1 VIGEIDVRAVLS
13 RSVCEFHSDL
23 VTRSTGRAVRDGIE
37 AHLQEHPDI
46 TIVVL
51 DFSAVRVL
59 DCSCADEIVAQLL
72 LRSAP
77 GPEAGDA
84 GGGTYFLVRGLDE
97 VHADQIDEVLRRHG
111 LALAAEVR
119 DGAQRLL
126 GMATDAMRAA
136 WERVASRGSA
146 APEELAEE
154 LSWPLDQA
162 RRALDALAG
171 RRVVIRAAEHYLPLS
186 AA

>member
-1 VIGEIDVRAVLS
+1 MIGEIDVRAVLS

-72 LRSAP
+72 LRSAS
-77 GPEAGDA
+77 GREDA
-84 GGGTYFLVRGLDE
+84 GRGTYFLVRGLDE

-111 LALAAEVR
+111 LALAAEER
-119 DGAQRLL
+119 GGAHRLL
-126 GMATDAMRAA
+126 GLATDVMRAA
-136 WERVASRGSA
+136 WDRVASRGSA
-146 APEELAEE
+146 APEELARE
-154 LSWPLDQA
+154 LAWPLDEA
-162 RRALDALAG
+162 RRALDALVG
-171 RRVVIRAAEHYLPLS
+171 RGVVIRSDEHYLPLS

>member
-23 VTRSTGRAVRDGIE
+23 VTRSTGRAVRSGIE
-37 AHLQEHPDI
+37 AHLLEHPDI
-46 TIVVL
+46 TVVVL

-72 LRSAP
+72 LRTQP
-77 GPEAGDA
+77 GAGVE
-84 GGGTYFLVRGLDE
+84 GGIYFLVRGLDE

-111 LALAAEVR
+111 LSLVGEER
-119 DGAQRLL
+119 GGTKRLL
-126 GMATDAMRAA
+126 GWATDLMRAA
-136 WERVASRGSA
+136 WERVSSHGSSL
-146 APEELAEE
+146 PEELASD
-154 LSWPLDQA
+154 LSWPLEEA
-162 RRALDALAG
+162 RHALDELAG
-171 RRVVIRAAEHYLPLS
+171 HRLVMRADARYLPLT